1 MQAELQAVL
10 DLQPH
15 WVASGPS
22 DAMQTR
28 GRLVRSDIAGFV
40 RQHVDD
46 IALRLDCALS
56 AVHIVGKDATGSYA
70 RVPWVR
76 FANLAFS
83 ETPMQGWY
91 GVYLFAEDGSAVY
104 LALIQGTQTSDGI
117 RRRSRPEREI
127 RRESDWARAVLAEAI
142 AKRPRLITSISL
154 GTGDTSRAYD
164 AGTAVAY
171 RYVTREIPDSDA
183 LVADLLDI
191 AELLR
196 LLHEAEARGP
206 VPGRQAPEIL
216 EAEHTVQELAGRS
229 AHRHAG
235 FRPNAKE
242 RKAIERRAM
251 ALATKHFTELGARVT
266 DVSARKP
273 YDLEV
278 ELDGAILSVEVIG
291 TCGDGDEVLLT
302 RGEVDHHRKAH
313 PSNAL
318 VVVSGIHLEGPPGA
332 RAATGGRLHVIRPW
346 RVSEQDLS
354 PMAYRYAVPTDRP
367 ASGP

>member
-46 IALRLDCALS
+46 IALRLDCAPS

-104 LALIQGTQTSDGI
+104 LALIQGTQTWDGMGM
-117 RRRSRPEREI
+117 RSRPERDI
-127 RRESDWARAVLAEAI
+127 RRESDWARAVLAETI
-142 AKRPRLITSISL
+142 ADRSGSRRQSLWGPATRAERTKPERPWHIATGLTRSPTTTRFSQTCSISPSCCDSCTRPKR
-154 GTGDTSRAYD
+154 GGRSRA
-164 AGTAVAY
+164 
-171 RYVTREIPDSDA
+171 
-183 LVADLLDI
+183 
-191 AELLR
+191 
-196 LLHEAEARGP
+196 ARHP
-206 VPGRQAPEIL
+206 RSWRPNTPCK
-216 EAEHTVQELAGRS
+216 ELAGRS